1 MLNLLDT
8 LFCKNKE
15 TEIGQKITTSL
26 EHFEGGKCKDKKNN
40 NDELH
45 FFKTRYTR
53 MT

>member
-15 TEIGQKITTSL
+15 TEIGQKITTNL
-26 EHFEGGKCKDKKNN
+26 EGKCKDKKNN